1 MMLCGSLIALA
12 REMVMAREKLTGQ
25 AVGEALATLE
35 GWILTRDGAAIAC
48 NFKFRDFSEAFA
60 FMTRAALAAEKLDH
74 HPEWSNV
81 YNRVDIELT
90 THDVGGLTRLD
101 FELARKMNGFAG

>member
-1 MMLCGSLIALA
+1 
-12 REMVMAREKLTGQ
+12 MAREKLTGQ
-25 AVGEALATLE
+25 AVGEALAILE
-35 GWILTRDGAAIAC
+35 GWILARDGAAIARS
-48 NFKFRDFSEAFA
+48 FKFRDFSEAFA